1 MESETKKREK
11 FLFDQKE
18 NLQTRPPVIT
28 IMGHVDHGKTKL
40 LDAIRETNVVDDE
53 DKNAYGLVSNDGMIK
68 SLKSSL
74 LKMDKTIEE
83 YNEEKLDLAELE
95 AKILAMPDTIKVG
108 ITENLDRR
116 VRELDNT
123 STPLPFECYYA
134 VEVENASAIEKKIH
148 EGLDD
153 KRVRQNREFFNAT
166 PEQAKAI
173 LEIAEVMGGKNVTP
187 KEDIVETPQDKQALE
202 NARKK
207 RGRID
212 YFGILGIQKGT
223 TLTFSKDKN
232 ITCTVSDNGKII
244 FREKETT
251 LSGSALLITN
261 EMGYDWGQVQGAG
274 YWCYQGKTLRELVSE
289 K

>member
-1 MESETKKREK
+1 MAIVYILTNES
-11 FLFDQKE
+11 
-18 NLQTRPPVIT
+18 
-28 IMGHVDHGKTKL
+28 
-40 LDAIRETNVVDDE
+40 
-53 DKNAYGLVSNDGMIK
+53 
-68 SLKSSL
+68 
-74 LKMDKTIEE
+74 
-83 YNEEKLDLAELE
+83 
-95 AKILAMPDTIKVG
+95 MPDTIKVG

-187 KEDIVETPQDKQALE
+187 KEDIVETPQDKQALD

-207 RGRID
+207 RSKFN
-212 YFGILGIQKGT
+212 FGMVNIEPGTILE
-223 TLTFSKDKN
+223 FVKDKT
-232 ITCTVSDNGKII
+232 ITCEVIDDSKIKFRGEVTSLSASANTV
-244 FREKETT
+244 
-251 LSGSALLITN
+251 LH
-261 EMGYDWGQVQGAG
+261 EMGYDWEQAHGPKF
-274 YWCYQGKTLRELVSE
+274 WMHQGKSLRDLRF
-289 K
+289 

>member
-1 MESETKKREK
+1 
-11 FLFDQKE
+11 
-18 NLQTRPPVIT
+18 
-28 IMGHVDHGKTKL
+28 
-40 LDAIRETNVVDDE
+40 
-53 DKNAYGLVSNDGMIK
+53 
-68 SLKSSL
+68 
-74 LKMDKTIEE
+74 
-83 YNEEKLDLAELE
+83 
-95 AKILAMPDTIKVG
+95 MPDTIKVG
-108 ITENLDRR
+108 ITDNLDRR

-223 TLTFSKDKN
+223 TLTFSKDEN
-232 ITCTVSDNGKII
+232 ITCVVSDNGKII
-244 FREKETT
+244 FRDKETT
-251 LSGSALLITN
+251 LSGSALLVTN

-274 YWCYQGKTLRELVSE
+274 YWCYQGKSLRDLRYE
-289 K
+289 KE

>member
-1 MESETKKREK
+1 MSKIVYILTNES
-11 FLFDQKE
+11 
-18 NLQTRPPVIT
+18 
-28 IMGHVDHGKTKL
+28 
-40 LDAIRETNVVDDE
+40 
-53 DKNAYGLVSNDGMIK
+53 
-68 SLKSSL
+68 
-74 LKMDKTIEE
+74 
-83 YNEEKLDLAELE
+83 
-95 AKILAMPDTIKVG
+95 MPDTIKVG

-223 TLTFSKDKN
+223 TLTFSKDEN
-232 ITCTVSDNGKII
+232 ITCVVSDNGKII
-244 FREKETT
+244 FRDKETT
-251 LSGSALLITN
+251 LSGSALLVTN

-274 YWCYQGKTLRELVSE
+274 YWCYQGKTLRDLVSE

>member
-1 MESETKKREK
+1 MAIVYILTNES
-11 FLFDQKE
+11 
-18 NLQTRPPVIT
+18 
-28 IMGHVDHGKTKL
+28 
-40 LDAIRETNVVDDE
+40 
-53 DKNAYGLVSNDGMIK
+53 
-68 SLKSSL
+68 
-74 LKMDKTIEE
+74 
-83 YNEEKLDLAELE
+83 
-95 AKILAMPDTIKVG
+95 MPDTIKVG
-108 ITENLDRR
+108 ITENLNRR
-116 VRELDNT
+116 IRELDNT

-153 KRVRQNREFFNAT
+153 KRVRQSREFFYAT

-223 TLTFSKDKN
+223 TLTFSKDEN
-232 ITCTVSDNGKII
+232 ITCVVSDNGKII
-244 FREKETT
+244 FRDKETT

-274 YWCYQGKTLRELVSE
+274 YWCYQGKTLRDLVSE

>member
-1 MESETKKREK
+1 MSKIVYI
-11 FLFDQKE
+11 L
-18 NLQTRPPVIT
+18 
-28 IMGHVDHGKTKL
+28 
-40 LDAIRETNVVDDE
+40 TNQ
-53 DKNAYGLVSNDGMIK
+53 S
-68 SLKSSL
+68 
-74 LKMDKTIEE
+74 
-83 YNEEKLDLAELE
+83 
-95 AKILAMPDTIKVG
+95 MPDTIKVG
-108 ITENLDRR
+108 ITDNLDRR

-223 TLTFSKDKN
+223 TLTFSKDEN
-232 ITCTVSDNGKII
+232 ITCEVADDGKVI
-244 FREKETT
+244 FRGKETS

-274 YWCYQGKTLRELVSE
+274 YWCYQGRTLRDLVSE

>member
-1 MESETKKREK
+1 MAIVYILTNES
-11 FLFDQKE
+11 
-18 NLQTRPPVIT
+18 
-28 IMGHVDHGKTKL
+28 
-40 LDAIRETNVVDDE
+40 
-53 DKNAYGLVSNDGMIK
+53 
-68 SLKSSL
+68 
-74 LKMDKTIEE
+74 
-83 YNEEKLDLAELE
+83 
-95 AKILAMPDTIKVG
+95 MPDTIKVG

-134 VEVENASAIEKKIH
+134 VEVENASVIEKKIH

-207 RGRID
+207 IGRID

-223 TLTFSKDKN
+223 TLTFSKDEN
-232 ITCTVSDNGKII
+232 ITCVVSDNGKII
-244 FREKETT
+244 FRDKETT
-251 LSGSALLITN
+251 LSGSALLVTN

-274 YWCYQGKTLRELVSE
+274 YWCYQGKTLRDLVSE